1 MQEDNI
7 DDIERIDA
15 AIYAGAETIAR
26 WLKVPGGGGSFDDA
40 VIEHRVWFQGAQ
52 ARGMNCR
59 AIISVLY
66 TAGIKRKSG
75 RPLSENHVRGV
86 LSRRRQKKITGRKEA
101 LQALMD
107 RYGPKPT
114 VGRRQGSVVRS
125 KDTAAKPDA
134 VRPAPATSQGRRAAK
149 RAGPLNDR
157 RGARPAVPAGNE
169 NAATNTISDPNGIR
183 SRMKRDEALR
193 RRAEED

>member
-1 MQEDNI
+1 MQEDN
-7 DDIERIDA
+7 IERIDA
-15 AIYAGAETIAR
+15 AIHAGAKAIAR

-40 VIEHRVWFQGAQ
+40 VIEHRVWFQGAR
-52 ARGMNCR
+52 ARGMNCG

-75 RPLSENHVRGV
+75 LPLSEHHVRGV
-86 LSRRRQKKITGRKEA
+86 LSRRRQKTIPGKKEA
-101 LQALMD
+101 LQALME

-125 KDTAAKPDA
+125 KDTAAKSEA
-134 VRPAPATSQGRRAAK
+134 VSPAPATSQGRRAAE
-149 RAGPLNDR
+149 RVGPLNKR
-157 RGARPAVPAGNE
+157 RGGRPGVPAGNE

-183 SRMKRDEALR
+183 NRMKRDEALR
-193 RRAEED
+193 RRAEGD